1 MRVFWLAIL
10 LGLATS
16 LSSCGPD
23 DRPCPRDLPAPDLAA
38 YVGES
43 YPGNTYTRR
52 DFEADP
58 AHPHLSRA
66 TERRVEVLSDS
77 SIAVTYTREDGA
89 VVVET
94 YEVTGMELR
103 PRQSI

>member
-1 MRVFWLAIL
+1 MRPVWLVL
-10 LGLATS
+10 VLGLAIG

-23 DRPCPRDLPAPDLAA
+23 APRCPRDLAAPDLEA
-38 YVGES
+38 YVGEIYPGQS
-43 YPGNTYTRR
+43 YPPR

-66 TERRVEVLSDS
+66 TERQVEVLSDS
-77 SIAVTYTREDGA
+77 SIAVTYSREDGA

-103 PRQSI
+103 PQR